1 MNAYIDLHRHAAV
14 RADLAGH
21 GGVAL
26 RAMLAHVIAGCG
38 LYRVDVEAQRA
49 PKEDIA
55 ESVETSSAETSFDA
69 QRRAVL
75 AVLGFDPEKPTV
87 TATSGHRPPFAA
99 VSPRPLEL
107 PAPAALDIVPL
118 VMGETLRAG
127 TDAVEPNGALLAPA
141 QPPHTS

>member
-75 AVLGFDPEKPTV
+75 GVLGFDEDVPTV
-87 TATSGHRPPFAA
+87 TGKGCTRPPFAPLF
-99 VSPRPLEL
+99 PR
-107 PAPAALDIVPL
+107 
-118 VMGETLRAG
+118 
-127 TDAVEPNGALLAPA
+127 LL
-141 QPPHTS
+141 